1 MASQLTLQLQLQ
13 SRGLVPDLVRFGAFL
28 KHVFALP
35 SLAFK
40 KQISCIRKKKKRNKF
55 QNTGNFK
62 NSEQLSEV
70 LNRRRTKGYI
80 ERDTEDMLGIL
91 RPGYQT
97 TIEVS
102 SSLSRFMN
110 HEQQWKGCSGPDLI
124 KQAWVEP
131 NPEHIVIIQVV
142 KQCINP
148 SQF

>member
-110 HEQQWKGCSGPDLI
+110 HEQQWKGACLMVFMRLI
-124 KQAWVEP
+124 ACYVRL
-131 NPEHIVIIQVV
+131 V
-142 KQCINP
+142 
-148 SQF
+148 